1 MLVRMRIRHLAPSLA
16 VAAVLALTG
25 CATNAAPPAAA
36 PAAPTT
42 APATTPAADD
52 STCEYLPGRTA
63 ARDVEAPAAEPS
75 TTGPVTATM
84 QTSVG
89 PLTLTLDGER
99 TPCTVSSL
107 VSLAS
112 QGFYDDVDCHRLTT
126 AGIFVLQCGDPSG
139 TGAGGPGYTY
149 ADELDGTETY
159 PAGTIAMAN
168 AGPNTNGSQFFL
180 VYEDSM
186 LPPYYTVFGT
196 FDAASVDAIR
206 AVAAE
211 GTDDGQ
217 PDGTPKT
224 AVTIQSIEISQ

>member
-1 MLVRMRIRHLAPSLA
+1 MLT
-16 VAAVLALTG
+16 LTG
-25 CATNAAPPAAA
+25 CATNAAQSGAPQATQPAAT
-36 PAAPTT
+36 AAS
-42 APATTPAADD
+42 DG
-52 STCEYLPGRTA
+52 TCEYADGRQA
-63 ARDVEAPAAEPS
+63 VRDVQAPPATPAVADD
-75 TTGPVTATM
+75 VTAVIK
-84 QTSVG
+84 TSVG
-89 PLTLTLDGER
+89 DITVTLDGER

-112 QGFYDDVDCHRLTT
+112 QGFYDNVDCHRLTT

-139 TGAGGPGYTY
+139 TGGGGPGYSY

-159 PAGTIAMAN
+159 PAGTLAMAN
-168 AGPNTNGSQFFL
+168 AGPDTNGSQFFF

-196 FDAASVDAIR
+196 FDATSVEALR

-217 PDGTPKT
+217 PDGAPKT
-224 AVTIQSIEISQ
+224 PVTIHSIEVAQ